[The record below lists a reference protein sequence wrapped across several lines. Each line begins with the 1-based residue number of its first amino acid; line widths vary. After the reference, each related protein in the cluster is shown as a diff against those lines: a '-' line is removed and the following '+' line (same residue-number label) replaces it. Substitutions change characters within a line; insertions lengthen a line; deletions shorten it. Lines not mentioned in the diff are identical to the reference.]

1 MLNVKPET
9 MLHALEE
16 KDIYISTQS
25 ACSSSNPISKA
36 VLEVTKNELQAR
48 HSIRI
53 SLSHLT
59 KKEEIDI
66 FLKEFEIIMNSFKEL
81 K

>member
-1 MLNVKPET
+1 

-25 ACSSSNPISKA
+25 ACSSSNAISKA

-59 KKEEIDI
+59 TKQEIDT
-66 FLKEFEIIMNSFKEL
+66 FLETFDEIIQKFKDLNQE
-81 K
+81 